1 MKPRVL
7 IITYYWPPS
16 GGGGVQR
23 WLKFAKYLPEN
34 GYVPV
39 IYTPENADYPVLDE
53 SLHAEVPA
61 EAIVLRQPIWE
72 PYRTF
77 RKVSSEGDKSVSAG
91 FIRSGK
97 KESIKTRMAQWL
109 RGNLIIPDARRFW
122 IEPSFRYL
130 TRYLRETPVDVIV
143 STGPPHSMHLIA
155 LKVSKS
161 TGIPWLADFRDP
173 WVNMD
178 NADKFRMTR
187 LAWQVHERMERNVLS
202 AADAVVTVSWH
213 LSAQYEKLRG
223 REVLTITN
231 GYDHTD
237 FAGVESVDTSEFI
250 IGHYGTF
257 GEDRNP
263 IALWD
268 VLDELTQER
277 ADFEQALRV
286 QLIGPT
292 DVTVLEAAR
301 SKHFG
306 AQVNHIPYL
315 SHDAIIKQMS
325 MTSLLLV
332 ILNQN
337 ANEEGRVTGKIFEY
351 VASRKPVLG
360 LVSVTSDC
368 ARVIQ
373 DTKCG
378 EMIAFNDKARIRSF
392 ILDAYEKRLSFT
404 AADSA
409 VRYSRQSLTRDLA
422 LTLDRL
428 RESRSVKRNI

>member
-1 MKPRVL
+1 
-7 IITYYWPPS
+7 
-16 GGGGVQR
+16 
-23 WLKFAKYLPEN
+23 
-34 GYVPV
+34 
-39 IYTPENADYPVLDE
+39 
-53 SLHAEVPA
+53 
-61 EAIVLRQPIWE
+61 
-72 PYRTF
+72 
-77 RKVSSEGDKSVSAG
+77 
-91 FIRSGK
+91 
-97 KESIKTRMAQWL
+97 
-109 RGNLIIPDARRFW
+109 
-122 IEPSFRYL
+122 
-130 TRYLRETPVDVIV
+130 
-143 STGPPHSMHLIA
+143 
-155 LKVSKS
+155 
-161 TGIPWLADFRDP
+161 
-173 WVNMD
+173 
-178 NADKFRMTR
+178 MTR

-277 ADFEQALRV
+277 ADFAQALRV

-360 LVSVTSDC
+360 LGSVTSDC